1 MRGRNFIFYTVPAAG
16 LLSMLLLCSCSNSE
30 SRNTGGIPEQTEA
43 VSGVL
48 VTSAV
53 SSSLTAP
60 AAEGSYVSD
69 TKEIGDV
76 TSSVSETTVTDIS
89 DTVTD
94 TATSSENPGIN
105 PDDEVL
111 PVYPSVHDNDN
122 NAVTNNTDKSE
133 TVYNTD
139 STEFSESENELP
151 GINPF

>member
-1 MRGRNFIFYTVPAAG
+1 MRGRNLILYTVPAAG
-16 LLSMLLLCSCSNSE
+16 LLSMMLLCSCSNSE
-30 SRNTGGIPEQTEA
+30 SGNTGGIPEQTEA
-43 VSGVL
+43 VSDVL

-60 AAEGSYVSD
+60 AAEGSSVSD
-69 TKEIGDV
+69 TREISDV
-76 TSSVSETTVTDIS
+76 TSSVSETAAADIS
-89 DTVTD
+89 DSVTD
-94 TATSSENPGIN
+94 TVTSSEKPVIN
-105 PDDEVL
+105 PYDEVL

-139 STEFSESENELP
+139 SNEFSESENELP